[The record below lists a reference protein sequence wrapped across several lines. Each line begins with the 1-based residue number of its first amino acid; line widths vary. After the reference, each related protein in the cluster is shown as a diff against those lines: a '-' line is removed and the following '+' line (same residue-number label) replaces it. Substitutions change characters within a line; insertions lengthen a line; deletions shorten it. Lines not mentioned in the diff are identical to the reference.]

1 MGSLEIYYV
10 KKIRTVD
17 MIVKLCTDKLNMNQ
31 QTKFQTYS
39 SILQS
44 MIFNEFMGINILN
57 SIMVGI

>member
-1 MGSLEIYYV
+1 M
-10 KKIRTVD
+10 VD

-57 SIMVGI
+57 SIVVTI